1 VDGTGLAPVTSGE
14 LQARLL
20 DKTNNLNDSIF
31 LWSVIPVLVYAL
43 LPLET
48 SKSLVGGAV
57 AFTVLYILAD
67 LQVGIV
73 PQSSSSSGN
82 GK

>member
-1 VDGTGLAPVTSGE
+1 MSSGE
-14 LQARLL
+14 LQAKFL

-31 LWSVIPVLVYAL
+31 VRSVIPVLVYAL
-43 LPLET
+43 LPLE
-48 SKSLVGGAV
+48 SLRSVVVEFVVFA
-57 AFTVLYILAD
+57 VLYILAD

-73 PQSSSSSGN
+73 APSSSGN